1 MGKISQILIVVF
13 VVAIFVGSAI
23 WFGFSGVVNG
33 EYNYVKVEVNPKVEF
48 LTDKNDK
55 IISVF
60 PVNAEAKEL
69 LINENFIGQN
79 VKDGAKKFVEL
90 CVLSNYIDVE
100 KENNAVKLTIVSD
113 LMQNLDVKIYSEIK
127 KYFINNEIKSVIVE
141 NKDDLEIFKQA
152 KKYGVSNNKFVLMQ
166 SVCNLYPD
174 TTLEENSKLS
184 EKELLKK
191 IKTGFDTLE
200 NNVLT
205 FTDEELNNK
214 TKLLKLNKAKI
225 NHHNENIT
233 NKSISEFVKE
243 YNEYEKE
250 HKSNFEKNFNSQ
262 YKNWQENK
270 SNLMVS

>member
-100 KENNAVKLTIVSD
+100 SENNAVKLTIVSD

-214 TKLLKLNKAKI
+214 TKLLELNKAKI
-225 NHHNENIT
+225 THHNENIT

-250 HKSNFEKNFNSQ
+250 HKSNFEKSFNSQ

>member
-191 IKTGFDTLE
+191 IKTGFNTLE

-205 FTDEELNNK
+205 FTNEELNNK
-214 TKLLKLNKAKI
+214 TKLLELNKAKI

-233 NKSISEFVKE
+233 NKSISEFVKA

-262 YKNWQENK
+262 YKNWEENK

>member
-60 PVNAEAKEL
+60 PVNEEAKEL

-127 KYFINNEIKSVIVE
+127 KYFINNEIKSVIFE

-174 TTLEENSKLS
+174 TTFEENSKLS

-214 TKLLKLNKAKI
+214 TKLLELNKAKI

-262 YKNWQENK
+262 HKNWQENK

>member
-214 TKLLKLNKAKI
+214 TKLLELNKAKI

>member
-79 VKDGAKKFVEL
+79 VKDGAKRFVEL

-127 KYFINNEIKSVIVE
+127 KYFIKNEIKSVIVE

-214 TKLLKLNKAKI
+214 TKLLELNKAKI

-262 YKNWQENK
+262 HKNWQENK

>member
-23 WFGFSGVVNG
+23 WFGFSGVING
-33 EYNYVKVEVNPKVEF
+33 EYNYVKIEVNPKVEF

-60 PVNAEAKEL
+60 PVNEEAKEL

-79 VKDGAKKFVEL
+79 VKDGAKKFVDL

-214 TKLLKLNKAKI
+214 TKLLELNKAKI
-225 NHHNENIT
+225 THHNENIT

-250 HKSNFEKNFNSQ
+250 HKSNFEKSFNSQ

>member
-233 NKSISEFVKE
+233 NKSISEFVKA

-262 YKNWQENK
+262 YKNWEENK

>member
-127 KYFINNEIKSVIVE
+127 KYFINNEIKSVIFE

-205 FTDEELNNK
+205 FADEELNNK
-214 TKLLKLNKAKI
+214 TKLLELNKAKI

-262 YKNWQENK
+262 YKNWEENK

>member
-1 MGKISQILIVVF
+1 MGKICQILIVVF

-205 FTDEELNNK
+205 FTNEELNNK
-214 TKLLKLNKAKI
+214 TKLLELNKAKI

-250 HKSNFEKNFNSQ
+250 HKSNFEKSFNSQ
-262 YKNWQENK
+262 YKNWEENK